1 MRYVIQNVKAEN
13 FKKMGLEVSETENGF
28 SVTLG
33 CMRYE
38 EKIQDSPYADML
50 TQSRSNLI
58 EWAEK
63 PRYPLP
69 FRHQTQT
76 FNFQEMANGDYL
88 CVAHER
94 LGNDYPTLQYLIE
107 EHNDFSG
114 KGWWFC
120 PHGATNKPTQRNNQ
134 RSKAELTVT

>member
-33 CMRYE
+33 WMRYE

-50 TQSRSNLI
+50 TQSRNNLI
-58 EWAEK
+58 QWAEK
-63 PRYPLP
+63 VRYPLP

-76 FNFQEMANGDYL
+76 FNFQEIANGDYL

-114 KGWWFC
+114 KGWWLC
-120 PHGATNKPTQRNNQ
+120 PYGGTNKKVRKKAQRIN
-134 RSKAELTVT
+134 KEFAVT